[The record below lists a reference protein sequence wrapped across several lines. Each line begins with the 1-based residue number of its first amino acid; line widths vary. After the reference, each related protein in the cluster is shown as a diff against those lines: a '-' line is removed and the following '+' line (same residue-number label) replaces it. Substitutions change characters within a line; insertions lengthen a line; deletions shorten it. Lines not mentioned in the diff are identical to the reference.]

1 MAHRDTEAQSNK
13 YREDKGHSPTFFSVD
28 SVFLKN
34 KDSVSPCLCV

>member
-13 YREDKGHSPTFFSVD
+13 YREDKGLSVD